1 MMYSIYIIIFIVFV
15 LFSTIK
21 IITEYER
28 VVVFRLGKFHKV
40 KGPGLVFIIP
50 AVDRAVKVGLRTVT
64 MDVPPQDV
72 ITKDN
77 VSVNVNAVVYFRVI
91 HPEKAIIEVE
101 DFMFATSQISQTTLR
116 SILGQ
121 SELDDLLSQRE
132 KINEK
137 LQVIIDEETEP
148 WGIKVANVEIK
159 RIDLPEEMK
168 RAMAKQAETERERR
182 AKVIAADG
190 ELQAS
195 FKLLEAAQKMKQ
207 EPISVQLRYLQTLTD
222 ISSENATTIVFPIPL
237 DIFEIFKKS

>member
-1 MMYSIYIIIFIVFV
+1 MYSIYIIIFIVFV